1 MLLAIRLPGHGADV
15 LSSQHD
21 RSGKLLSTVQLAC
34 GAADGIH

>member
-21 RSGKLLSTVQLAC
+21 RSEKLLSTVQLAC
-34 GAADGIH
+34 GAAAGIH